1 MWYLLSRLRDLMV
14 RARSKAAGGIRPPGT
29 AQRSE
34 EMAATSRGPGMT
46 GGFAGIAAEPQ
57 ARNIVGPVGIAFE
70 VPELLMLAAW
80 AEFHDLR
87 LVIELDYDIDGD
99 EYEEVAVLYLPGRQL
114 RRWMLW
120 RARDAVVVEP
130 ADGATFRVGCIADLL
145 QRLVPAG

>member
-1 MWYLLSRLRDLMV
+1 MWYLLSRLCDLMV
-14 RARSKAAGGIRPPGT
+14 RTKSKAVGGIRPPGT
-29 AQRSE
+29 AQRSK

-46 GGFAGIAAEPQ
+46 GGIAGTAAEAQ
-57 ARNIVGPVGIAFE
+57 AQDIVGPVGIAFE
-70 VPELLMLAAW
+70 IPELLMLAAW

-99 EYEEVAVLYLPGRQL
+99 EYEEVAVLYLPGGQL

-130 ADGATFRVGCIADLL
+130 TNGAAFRVSCIADLL